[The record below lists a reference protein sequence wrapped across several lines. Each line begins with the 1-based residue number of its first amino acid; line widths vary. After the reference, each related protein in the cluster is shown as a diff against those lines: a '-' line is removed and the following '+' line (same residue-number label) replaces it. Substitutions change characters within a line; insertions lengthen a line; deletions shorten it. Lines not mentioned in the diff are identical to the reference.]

1 MSSAL
6 PGNGQEQYNK
16 ELLCKDCKHSRADW
30 LARLIKA
37 SRQFSCTLPESW
49 IPPDYDPVIG
59 LTKEGYF
66 QSAVTMRSPW
76 NKTCGAAATKWL
88 PRKKKH
94 LFLMLRKVHFMS
106 DSRTVTSTQARKSL
120 LRAFRAK
127 RPLFLWG
134 PPGIGK
140 SELVEGI
147 TEELGGLMIDLRL
160 GQMEPTDI
168 RGIPFYNKELGK
180 MDWAPPIELPDE
192 EMAKDYP
199 IVVLFLDE
207 LNSAAPSVQ
216 AAAYQL
222 ILNRRIGKYRL
233 PKNVVLVAA
242 GNRESDKGVTYRMP
256 TPLANRFIHQEMK
269 VDFASYQTWAVQNNI
284 HKDVVGYLSFA
295 KQDLYD
301 FDSKSSSRAFATPRT
316 WTFVSELLDEDD
328 GDADT
333 LTNLIAGTVGEGLAV
348 KFMAHR
354 KISARLPNPEDILSG
369 KVTTLD
375 VKEVSAMYSLVISM
389 CYELKD
395 AVARK
400 IPDKEFHAMSD
411 NFLGYMMKNFETELT
426 VMGARIAL
434 TTYNLPFQPTKLKNF
449 DEFHQRFGKYILQAS
464 A

>member
-1 MSSAL
+1 
-6 PGNGQEQYNK
+6 
-16 ELLCKDCKHSRADW
+16 
-30 LARLIKA
+30 
-37 SRQFSCTLPESW
+37 
-49 IPPDYDPVIG
+49 
-59 LTKEGYF
+59 
-66 QSAVTMRSPW
+66 
-76 NKTCGAAATKWL
+76 
-88 PRKKKH
+88 
-94 LFLMLRKVHFMS
+94 MS
-106 DSRTVTSTQARKSL
+106 DSRTVTSAQARNSL
-120 LRAFRAK
+120 LTAFRVK

-147 TEELGGLMIDLRL
+147 TRDLDGLMIDLRL

-168 RGIPFYNKELGK
+168 RGIPFYNKEVGK

-192 EMAKDYP
+192 ETAKQYP

-216 AAAYQL
+216 SAAYQL
-222 ILNRRIGKYRL
+222 ILNRRIGKYVL
-233 PKNVVLVAA
+233 PDNVVMVAA

-269 VDFASYQTWAVQNNI
+269 VDFASWQDWAVNNKI

-301 FDSKSSSRAFATPRT
+301 FDAKSASRAFATPRS
-316 WTFVSELLDEDD
+316 WSFVSQLLDNRVDD
-328 GDADT
+328 ET
-333 LTNLIAGTVGEGLAV
+333 LTNLVAGTVGEGLAV

-354 KISARLPNPEDILSG
+354 KIASRMPNPADILAG

-389 CYELKD
+389 CYELKA
-395 AVARK
+395 AVETK
-400 IPDKEFHAMSD
+400 VEDKKFHEMAD
-411 NFLGYMMKNFETELT
+411 NFLGYMMRNFETELT

-434 TTYNLPFQPTKLKNF
+434 TTYNLPFLPTKMKNF
-449 DEFHQRFGKYILQAS
+449 DEFHQRFGKYILQA
-464 A
+464 AA

>member
-1 MSSAL
+1 MS
-6 PGNGQEQYNK
+6 E
-16 ELLCKDCKHSRADW
+16 
-30 LARLIKA
+30 
-37 SRQFSCTLPESW
+37 
-49 IPPDYDPVIG
+49 
-59 LTKEGYF
+59 
-66 QSAVTMRSPW
+66 
-76 NKTCGAAATKWL
+76 
-88 PRKKKH
+88 
-94 LFLMLRKVHFMS
+94 
-106 DSRTVTSTQARKSL
+106 SRTVTATQARKSL
-120 LRAFRAK
+120 LKAFRVK

-147 TEELGGLMIDLRL
+147 TNDLGGLMIDLRL

-168 RGIPFYNKELGK
+168 RGIPFYNKDIGK
-180 MDWAPPIELPDE
+180 MDWAPPVELPDE
-192 EMAKDYP
+192 ETAAQYP

-216 AAAYQL
+216 SAAYQL
-222 ILNRRIGKYRL
+222 ILNRRIGKYKL
-233 PKNVVLVAA
+233 PDNVVMVAA

-269 VDFASYQTWAVQNNI
+269 VDFASWQEWAVNNRI

-301 FDSKSSSRAFATPRT
+301 FDAKSASRAFATPRS
-316 WTFVSELLDEDD
+316 WTFVSELLAEGDD
-328 GDADT
+328 DDT
-333 LTNLIAGTVGEGLAV
+333 TMNLIAGTVGEGLAV

-354 KISARLPNPEDILSG
+354 KVAGRMPNPADILNG
-369 KVTTLD
+369 KVKDLN

-389 CYELKD
+389 CYELKA
-395 AVARK
+395 AVETK
-400 IPDKEFHAMSD
+400 VEDKKFHEMAD

-434 TTYNLPFQPTKLKNF
+434 TTYDLPFLPTKLKNF

>member
-1 MSSAL
+1 
-6 PGNGQEQYNK
+6 
-16 ELLCKDCKHSRADW
+16 
-30 LARLIKA
+30 
-37 SRQFSCTLPESW
+37 
-49 IPPDYDPVIG
+49 
-59 LTKEGYF
+59 
-66 QSAVTMRSPW
+66 
-76 NKTCGAAATKWL
+76 
-88 PRKKKH
+88 
-94 LFLMLRKVHFMS
+94 MS
-106 DSRTVTSTQARKSL
+106 DSRTVTALQARKSL
-120 LRAFRAK
+120 LKAFQVK

-147 TEELGGLMIDLRL
+147 AKDLGGLMIDLRL

-168 RGIPFYNKELGK
+168 RGIPFYNKEK
-180 MDWAPPIELPDE
+180 NIMEYAPPGDLPDAE
-192 EMAKDYP
+192 TAAQYP

-207 LNSAAPSVQ
+207 MNSAPASVQ
-216 AAAYQL
+216 SAAYQL
-222 ILNRRIGKYRL
+222 ILNRRVGKYVL
-233 PKNVVLVAA
+233 PDNVVMVAA

-269 VDFASYQTWAVQNNI
+269 VDFASWQEWAVMNKI

-301 FDSKSSSRAFATPRT
+301 FDAKSASRAFATPRS
-316 WTFVSELLDEDD
+316 WSFVSQLLDDSVDD
-328 GDADT
+328 ET

-348 KFMAHR
+348 KFMSHR
-354 KISARLPNPEDILSG
+354 KVASRMPNPKDILEG
-369 KVTTLD
+369 KVKELQ

-395 AVARK
+395 AVEK
-400 IPDKEFHAMSD
+400 KTEDKKFHEMAD

-434 TTYNLPFQPTKLKNF
+434 TTYDLPFLPTKLKNF